1 MKYKISAALLILSI
15 QAFNQ
20 MSAQPDETFTVY
32 CTGNH
37 DTTGS
42 CLKMSDSEK
51 AEKFEC
57 IMVPGNIIDCKSNSD
72 TNIECILIVA
82 TSAQAEFSCS
92 ESMTKSLKA
101 VETMSSQDTGYQ
113 DNLSGDSKVN
123 DIKNEQ
129 DNPKSNI
136 FTDPF

>member
-1 MKYKISAALLILSI
+1 
-15 QAFNQ
+15 

-101 VETMSSQDTGYQ
+101 VETMSSQDTSYQ